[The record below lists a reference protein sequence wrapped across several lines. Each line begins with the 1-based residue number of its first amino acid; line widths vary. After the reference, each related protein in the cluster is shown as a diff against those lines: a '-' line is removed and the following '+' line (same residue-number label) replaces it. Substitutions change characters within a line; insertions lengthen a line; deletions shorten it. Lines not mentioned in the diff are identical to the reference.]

1 MIDGKHILCSK
12 IVSKISISLHPQFK
26 NILPSRNGNVLL
38 FPVSDLRVDTLSSL
52 KMYPGCV
59 VSGM

>member
-1 MIDGKHILCSK
+1 MIDGKHILRSK
-12 IVSKISISLHPQFK
+12 TVSEISISLHPQFK
-26 NILPSRNGNVLL
+26 NILPPRKCST
-38 FPVSDLRVDTLSSL
+38 FSCFWADLRVDTLSSL

>member
-12 IVSKISISLHPQFK
+12 IVSEISISLHPQFK

-38 FPVSDLRVDTLSSL
+38 FPVSGLIYALILSQA
-52 KMYPGCV
+52 
-59 VSGM
+59 